1 MILFFLRASIIFTIM
16 KNTDTK
22 KPRKKI
28 HYIISGV
35 AIVVLALLI
44 FGDQGFLDMYRL
56 RRTDKVRAAE
66 IVAARETIDSLKN
79 EIERLKNDTA
89 YIERLA
95 RELLGMSKS
104 GEKVFRFLEEER
116 E

>member
-1 MILFFLRASIIFTIM
+1 M
-16 KNTDTK
+16 NNNTK

-28 HYIISGV
+28 WYVISGV
-35 AIVVLALLI
+35 AVIVLALLV

-66 IVAARETIDSLKN
+66 IVAARETIDSLRN

-95 RELLGMSKS
+95 RELLGMAKRD
-104 GEKVFRFLEEER
+104 EKVFRFLEEER
-116 E
+116 EE